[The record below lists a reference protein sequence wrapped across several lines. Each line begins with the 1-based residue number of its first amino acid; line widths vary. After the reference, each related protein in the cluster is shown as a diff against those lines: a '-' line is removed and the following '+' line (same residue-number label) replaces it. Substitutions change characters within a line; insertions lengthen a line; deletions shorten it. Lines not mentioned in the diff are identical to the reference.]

1 MAIVADL
8 LGYIRE
14 IPVPESFVSSTKIFF
29 VTPCISYCYHL
40 TSDVSF
46 GIWEPVMPVLV
57 KKMKDGPG
65 SDISRNTG
73 IPWRIKPEGSS
84 DPAPGFSVICVSVIK
99 GMNDVLEF
107 VSVSACFECIL
118 I

>member
-29 VTPCISYCYHL
+29 VTPCISDCYNL

-46 GIWEPVMPVLV
+46 GLWKPVMPVLV
-57 KKMKDGPG
+57 KKIKNLSKLKGPKRM
-65 SDISRNTG
+65 DLKYNFLLNL
-73 IPWRIKPEGSS
+73 
-84 DPAPGFSVICVSVIK
+84 A
-99 GMNDVLEF
+99 
-107 VSVSACFECIL
+107 
-118 I
+118 